1 MHTFI
6 YASAILDRFIVVV
19 QKTSNNKTNRV
30 CVYVCMHACMVQ
42 LNNNCIYT
50 DHDCR
55 FKVHSVQGAFG
66 QLTYELII
74 NGVTQEDYGTYTCKI
89 KNSQGQTTKEVKL
102 IGK

>member
-1 MHTFI
+1 M
-6 YASAILDRFIVVV
+6 
-19 QKTSNNKTNRV
+19 
-30 CVYVCMHACMVQ
+30 
-42 LNNNCIYT
+42 

-55 FKVHSVQGAFG
+55 FKVHAVQGAFG